1 MRGVPPPPV
10 IPPGSQV
17 RGRDALRSHLAR
29 ILGVTRWHV
38 PRVDGVIEAD
48 VAIAGAGLGGLALS
62 AALRRRGFRVVV
74 LERAAAARY
83 TSQGTIAL
91 WPNGLAALEAAG
103 GARLPAAVSK
113 RGVAVEATEILNYG
127 LHGSESTRRIEVG
140 PHGVS
145 AFFIPWAKVQQEL
158 MAAAEEGE
166 AVGGA
171 VRGPW
176 LLESWTLD
184 GRGVLSALSSALRR
198 WRSPPWLMCSHE
210 VAGFAEDAEAVEGSP
225 GGGVDLERIN
235 DYSTTNWN
243 AILRH
248 AAIPGP
254 PVVPRGESRILN
266 LASPKLSC
274 YLVDCGEGELF
285 WQIRQADAAWG
296 HAQRGAGLGRPGI
309 KARLLSLF
317 DEAETAAGVGA
328 RDILRVIRATAE
340 EGIFER
346 RIFDTQP
353 LPAWS
358 SAAGRVTL
366 LGDAAHALHPTP
378 GQGANQAFEDA
389 AALAEALCDAADRTG
404 GGRRLR
410 AEDVPAAVATYEE
423 RRRRRATAVQ
433 AWAAGGGRRQ
443 RDGTWQRTKPG
454 PEAEAF
460 RQWVLK
466 YPAPGE
472 EASVPPVPNDISK

>member
-1 MRGVPPPPV
+1 M
-10 IPPGSQV
+10 
-17 RGRDALRSHLAR
+17 
-29 ILGVTRWHV
+29 
-38 PRVDGVIEAD
+38 IEAD

-113 RGVAVEATEILNYG
+113 RGVAVEATEILNCG

-184 GRGVLSALSSALRR
+184 GRGVLGALSSALRR

-210 VAGFAEDAEAVEGSP
+210 VAGFAEDAEAVEVRVAGGAAGAAPRVAVRASLLVGADGLFSRVRAALQGSP

-317 DEAETAAGVGA
+317 DEAEAAAGVGA

>member
-1 MRGVPPPPV
+1 M
-10 IPPGSQV
+10 
-17 RGRDALRSHLAR
+17 L
-29 ILGVTRWHV
+29 
-38 PRVDGVIEAD
+38 
-48 VAIAGAGLGGLALS
+48 
-62 AALRRRGFRVVV
+62 
-74 LERAAAARY
+74 LERAAAR
-83 TSQGTIAL
+83 
-91 WPNGLAALEAAG
+91 
-103 GARLPAAVSK
+103 V
-113 RGVAVEATEILNYG
+113 
-127 LHGSESTRRIEVG
+127 
-140 PHGVS
+140 
-145 AFFIPWAKVQQEL
+145 
-158 MAAAEEGE
+158 
-166 AVGGA
+166 
-171 VRGPW
+171 
-176 LLESWTLD
+176 
-184 GRGVLSALSSALRR
+184 
-198 WRSPPWLMCSHE
+198 
-210 VAGFAEDAEAVEGSP
+210 
-225 GGGVDLERIN
+225 
-235 DYSTTNWN
+235 
-243 AILRH
+243 
-248 AAIPGP
+248 
-254 PVVPRGESRILN
+254 
-266 LASPKLSC
+266 
-274 YLVDCGEGELF
+274 
-285 WQIRQADAAWG
+285 
-296 HAQRGAGLGRPGI
+296 
-309 KARLLSLF
+309 
-317 DEAETAAGVGA
+317 GVGA